1 MFKSK
6 RMLKNYLICFLILA
20 YTLVYKFFIFS
31 NFMKYSSLITASF
44 LVVVFGL
51 SIILLG
57 IRKDKIGYM
66 SQNLLRGVVLYLGL
80 AFLIMYGLG
89 FAIGFLRNAYSRS
102 FITLLDN
109 LFAPVMIILFVEGIR
124 YVVIWANRD
133 KKIFLVLFSL
143 LLAFFEIMITAR
155 SVDYN
160 SLASVFSLFAT
171 IILPVIIK
179 NLVMSYLCYH
189 SGYRVPLIY
198 RLVMDTYFI
207 IVPILPNIG
216 EYLNSMIL
224 IALPLLI
231 YIHCFTLVD
240 ERTHKV
246 EHVFETYQFS
256 ILDIPTTIVIVT
268 LAALISGFF
277 PHYMIGIGSSSM
289 SPSINRGDAVIIKK
303 INKNTK
309 LKVGDIIAYKE
320 DKITIVHRIHELQTY
335 KNKEA
340 YLTKGD
346 ANNGADNYIVP
357 RNHVKGVIKLRVP
370 FIAYPTIWLSEMFKK
385 R

>member
-66 SQNLLRGVVLYLGL
+66 SQNLLRVVVLYLGL

-89 FAIGFLRNAYSRS
+89 FIIGFLRNAYSRS
-102 FITLLDN
+102 FTTLFDN
-109 LFAPVMIILFVEGIR
+109 LFAPVMVILLVEGIR

-155 SVDYN
+155 SVDYS

-289 SPSINRGDAVIIKK
+289 SPNINRGDAVIIKK

-357 RNHVKGVIKLRVP
+357 RDHVKGVIKFRVP

>member
-57 IRKDKIGYM
+57 LRKDKIGYM
-66 SQNLLRGVVLYLGL
+66 SQNLLRVVVLYLGL

-89 FAIGFLRNAYSRS
+89 FIIGFLRNAYSRS
-102 FITLLDN
+102 FVSLLDN
-109 LFAPVMIILFVEGIR
+109 LFAPVMVILLVEGIR

-133 KKIFLVLFSL
+133 KKVFIALFTL

-155 SVDYN
+155 NVDYSN
-160 SLASVFSLFAT
+160 LTSVFSLFAT

-179 NLVMSYLCYH
+179 NSVMSYLCYH
-189 SGYRVPLIY
+189 SGYRVPLVY

-256 ILDIPTTIVIVT
+256 IFDIPTTIIIVT
-268 LAALISGFF
+268 LACLISGFF

-289 SPSINRGDAVIIKK
+289 SPSVNRGDAVVIKK
-303 INKNTK
+303 VNKNTK

-320 DKITIVHRIHELQTY
+320 DKITIVHRIHELRTF
-335 KNKEA
+335 NGKEA

-346 ANNGADNYIVP
+346 ANNGTDNYLVT
-357 RNHVKGVIKLRVP
+357 RSHVKGVVKLRVP

>member
-66 SQNLLRGVVLYLGL
+66 SQNLLRVVVLYLGL

-143 LLAFFEIMITAR
+143 LLAFYEIMITAR

-357 RNHVKGVIKLRVP
+357 RDHVKGVIKLRVP

>member
-6 RMLKNYLICFLILA
+6 IMLKNYLICFLILA

-66 SQNLLRGVVLYLGL
+66 SQNLLRVVVLYLGL

-89 FAIGFLRNAYSRS
+89 FIIGFLRNAYSRS
-102 FITLLDN
+102 FTTLFDN
-109 LFAPVMIILFVEGIR
+109 LFAPVMVILFVEGIR

-155 SVDYN
+155 SVDYS

-289 SPSINRGDAVIIKK
+289 SPNINRGDAVIIKK

-357 RNHVKGVIKLRVP
+357 RDHVKGVIKLRVP

>member
-1 MFKSK
+1 
-6 RMLKNYLICFLILA
+6 
-20 YTLVYKFFIFS
+20 
-31 NFMKYSSLITASF
+31 
-44 LVVVFGL
+44 
-51 SIILLG
+51 
-57 IRKDKIGYM
+57 
-66 SQNLLRGVVLYLGL
+66 
-80 AFLIMYGLG
+80 
-89 FAIGFLRNAYSRS
+89 
-102 FITLLDN
+102 
-109 LFAPVMIILFVEGIR
+109 
-124 YVVIWANRD
+124 
-133 KKIFLVLFSL
+133 
-143 LLAFFEIMITAR
+143 
-155 SVDYN
+155 
-160 SLASVFSLFAT
+160 
-171 IILPVIIK
+171 
-179 NLVMSYLCYH
+179 MSYLCYH

-289 SPSINRGDAVIIKK
+289 SPNINRGDAVVIKK

-357 RNHVKGVIKLRVP
+357 RDHVKGVIKLRVP

>member
-66 SQNLLRGVVLYLGL
+66 SQNLLRVVVLYLGL

-357 RNHVKGVIKLRVP
+357 RDHVKGVIKLRVP

>member
-57 IRKDKIGYM
+57 LRKDKIGYM
-66 SQNLLRGVVLYLGL
+66 SQNLLRVVVLYLGL

-89 FAIGFLRNAYSRS
+89 FIIGFLRNAYSRS
-102 FITLLDN
+102 FVSLLDN
-109 LFAPVMIILFVEGIR
+109 LFAHVMIILLVEGIR

-133 KKIFLVLFSL
+133 KKVFIVLFTL

-155 SVDYN
+155 NVDYTN
-160 SLASVFSLFAT
+160 LTSVFSLFAT

-179 NLVMSYLCYH
+179 NSVMSYLCYH
-189 SGYRVPLIY
+189 SGYRVPLVY

-256 ILDIPTTIVIVT
+256 IFDIPTTIIIVT
-268 LAALISGFF
+268 LACLISGFF

-289 SPSINRGDAVIIKK
+289 SPSVNRGDAVVIKK
-303 INKNTK
+303 VNKNTK

-357 RNHVKGVIKLRVP
+357 RDHVKGVIKLRVP

>member
-6 RMLKNYLICFLILA
+6 RMLKYYLICFLILA

-66 SQNLLRGVVLYLGL
+66 SQNLLRVVVLYLGL

-89 FAIGFLRNAYSRS
+89 FIIGFLRNAYSRS
-102 FITLLDN
+102 FTTLFDN
-109 LFAPVMIILFVEGIR
+109 LFAPVMVILFVEGIR

-155 SVDYN
+155 SVDYS

-289 SPSINRGDAVIIKK
+289 SPNINRGDAVIIKK

-357 RNHVKGVIKLRVP
+357 RDHVKGVIKLRVP

>member
-57 IRKDKIGYM
+57 LRKDKIGYM
-66 SQNLLRGVVLYLGL
+66 SQNLLRVVVLYLGL

-89 FAIGFLRNAYSRS
+89 FIIGFLRNAYSRS
-102 FITLLDN
+102 FVSLLDN
-109 LFAPVMIILFVEGIR
+109 LFAPVMIILLVEGIR

-133 KKIFLVLFSL
+133 KKVFIVLFTL

-155 SVDYN
+155 NVDYTN
-160 SLASVFSLFAT
+160 LTSVFSLFAT

-179 NLVMSYLCYH
+179 NSVMSYLCYH
-189 SGYRVPLIY
+189 SGYRVPLVY

-256 ILDIPTTIVIVT
+256 IFDIPTTIIIVT
-268 LAALISGFF
+268 LACLISGFF

-289 SPSINRGDAVIIKK
+289 SPSVNRGDAVVIKK
-303 INKNTK
+303 VNKNTK

-357 RNHVKGVIKLRVP
+357 RDHVKGVIKLRVP

>member
-66 SQNLLRGVVLYLGL
+66 SQNLLRVVVLYLGL

-289 SPSINRGDAVIIKK
+289 SPSINRGDAVVIKK

-357 RNHVKGVIKLRVP
+357 RDHVKGVIKLRVP

>member
-66 SQNLLRGVVLYLGL
+66 SQNLLRVVVLYLGL

-346 ANNGADNYIVP
+346 ADNGADNYIVP
-357 RNHVKGVIKLRVP
+357 RDHVKGVIKLRVP

>member
-66 SQNLLRGVVLYLGL
+66 SQNLLRVVVLYLGL

>member
-66 SQNLLRGVVLYLGL
+66 SQNLLRVVVLYLGL

-89 FAIGFLRNAYSRS
+89 FIIGFLRNAYSRS
-102 FITLLDN
+102 FTTLFDN
-109 LFAPVMIILFVEGIR
+109 LFAPVMVILFVEGIR

-155 SVDYN
+155 SVDYS

-289 SPSINRGDAVIIKK
+289 SPNINRGDAVIIKK

-357 RNHVKGVIKLRVP
+357 RDHVKGVIKLRVP